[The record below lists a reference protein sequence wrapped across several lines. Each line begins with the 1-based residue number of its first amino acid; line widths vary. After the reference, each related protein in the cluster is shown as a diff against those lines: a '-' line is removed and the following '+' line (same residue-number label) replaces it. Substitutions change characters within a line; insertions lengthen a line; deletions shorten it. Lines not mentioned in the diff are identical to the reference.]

1 MNFHIDSVLLW
12 PKKEDFTYRRV
23 QFLPNKI
30 NIITGA
36 SRTGKSA
43 IIPIIDYCLGATKC
57 TIPVDTIRNACSWF
71 GVLFSLN
78 DEEILLC
85 RREPGNQVAT
95 GDMYILRDKKISI
108 PNKIETNTTVNEVKN
123 VLNELFSM
131 SFLDVDPSTKDFSAR
146 PSYRDFMAFLFQP
159 QNIVANADVLFY
171 KADTTEHRQRLINI
185 FPYALGAVTP
195 KVLAARQELEKL
207 RKQRDR
213 ILRDI
218 AAIKDVSE
226 KWKHEVAGWIA
237 QASEMGL
244 TTYRYDENK
253 PFESQVELLAAIIE
267 RADINSDL
275 VASNIKDMSSE
286 LVTLRKE
293 EQSVSSQLFA
303 LQKRHREML
312 QLKDSMGEYENS
324 LRIQVQRLEIST
336 WLKALADSESICPFC
351 NSEHSKATEE
361 LDTLCHAIE
370 EIEKSAGNMQS
381 VPAAFEREV
390 QIVEAEISLCTERI
404 NAIRRRIREES
415 GKDTSEANKKYTLT
429 GIARFLGRMEA
440 SLQTFQR
447 IGKDSELESKLNSLE
462 AQIHTLESMVNEAQI
477 RRKTDAA
484 VKYINQVTGEI
495 VKNLDA
501 EHPENPVEFLIKD
514 LTLRVKNANGRDDY
528 LWEIGSA
535 SNWLAYHI
543 ATILAF
549 QQFFQTRG
557 SISVP
562 NFVVFDQPSQVY
574 FPQRSQ
580 KDTSVEETV
589 EIKDEDK
596 LAVKKIFTAMDE
608 FLQRTQNAVQIIVTE
623 HADEDIWGEV
633 PSVHLVAKWRGI
645 NEKLVPVKWIQ

>member
-12 PKKEDFTYRRV
+12 PKKEGFTYRRV

-71 GVLFSLN
+71 GVLFSLD

-95 GDMYILRDKKISI
+95 GDMYILRDKEITI
-108 PNKIETNTTVNEVKN
+108 PDKIETNTTVNEVKN

-131 SFLDVDPSTKDFSAR
+131 SFLDVDPTTRDFSSR

-195 KVLAARQELEKL
+195 KILAARQELEKL
-207 RKQRDR
+207 RKQRER

-226 KWKHEVAGWIA
+226 KWKQEIASWIV
-237 QASEMGL
+237 QANEMGL

-253 PFESQVELLAAIIE
+253 SFESQVDLLAAIIE
-267 RADINSDL
+267 NADMNSDL
-275 VASNIKDMSSE
+275 VVSNIKDMSAE
-286 LVTLRKE
+286 LVALRKE
-293 EQSVSSQLFA
+293 EQNASSQLFA

-336 WLKALADSESICPFC
+336 WLKTLAGSESTCPFC
-351 NSEHSKATEE
+351 NSEHSNAAGE
-361 LDTLCHAIE
+361 LDTLCRAIE
-370 EIEKSAGNMQS
+370 EIERSAGNMQS
-381 VPAAFEREV
+381 VPAAFERELQV
-390 QIVEAEISLCTERI
+390 VETEIGYCTERI

-415 GKDTSEANKKYTLT
+415 GKSTAEANKKYTLA
-429 GIARFLGRMEA
+429 GIARFLGRLEA

-447 IGKDSELESKLNSLE
+447 IGKDSELENKLNGLDE
-462 AQIHTLESMVNEAQI
+462 QIHALESMVNEAQI
-477 RRKTDAA
+477 QRKIDAA
-484 VKYINQVTGEI
+484 IKYINQVTGEI

-514 LTLRVKNANGRDDY
+514 LTLRVKSANGRDDY

-543 ATILAF
+543 ATIMAF
-549 QQFFQTRG
+549 QKFFQTRG
-557 SISVP
+557 SIAVP
-562 NFVVFDQPSQVY
+562 NFIVFDQPSQVY
-574 FPQRSQ
+574 FPQQLRKNTDS
-580 KDTSVEETV
+580 EENV

-608 FLQRTQNAVQIIVTE
+608 FLQKTQSAVQIIVTE
-623 HADEDIWGEV
+623 HADDDIWGEI
-633 PSVHLVAKWRGI
+633 PSVHLVARWRGS
-645 NEKLVPVKWIQ
+645 NEKLVPVEWI